1 MAAFLNLL
9 ALIPELFSL
18 AKLLVLKIEQGATLL
33 QVKSELK
40 RISAAFD
47 NPDRRKAAEELDDVF
62 RGKK

>member
-1 MAAFLNLL
+1 MAAFLNFL
-9 ALIPELFSL
+9 ALIPDLLAL
-18 AKLLVLKIEQGATLL
+18 AKFLVQKIEDGATLI

-47 NPDRRKAAEELDDVF
+47 NPDRRKAAEELDNVF